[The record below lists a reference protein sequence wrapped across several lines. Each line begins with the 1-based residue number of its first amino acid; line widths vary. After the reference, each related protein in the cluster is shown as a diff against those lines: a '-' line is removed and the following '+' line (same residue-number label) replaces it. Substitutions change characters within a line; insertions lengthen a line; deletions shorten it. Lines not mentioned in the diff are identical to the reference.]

1 MKYPTETKK
10 INLANVSGVERQK
23 EAKGVTV
30 VITYHPLLKIPQS

>member
-23 EAKGVTV
+23 EAKGVKF
-30 VITYHPLLKIPQS
+30 VITYHALLKI